1 MFIRSHSLFLLK
13 ALGLLTCSLFTVQA
27 GWAASLVVTNN
38 SLLGAGSLR
47 DAIITANT
55 NAQADTI
62 TFAVTPVYN
71 LNLLFDLPHI
81 TEGGLTIDG
90 SGTTAIINGGGT
102 PNFFRAFVVQSVA
115 GCTIK
120 NLTVAGAGYG
130 VQLNGGSGHVIENV
144 TLNSNTYPIS
154 MWNGA
159 TANTVRACTIHSNT
173 NGVLVGSATPT
184 VSVSTNNTFGGTGS
198 GDGNYIYNH
207 AAQAG
212 VFINTTGSNGNIFYG
227 NRIGINRLGVTSAN
241 LVGIDIQ
248 RGANTIIGGAL
259 AGQGN
264 VISGNGTGI
273 RLRRLEASGTQI
285 VGNYIG
291 VAPDGVTSQPNT
303 SIGISIS
310 LSARNTTIGG
320 ATAAHSNII
329 ANNAN
334 GIVVSDAG
342 SLRNAVYRNS
352 IYNNSVF
359 GIALLSSGN
368 TGIAAPT
375 LTTPNPIIGSSTVA
389 VTGTVQFYADTATQ
403 GRDYVGQTAVTGGAF
418 SAPVSLVGHEGKNL
432 TATLTDSTGNSS
444 PFSGTILIDITPP
457 TGGLSSAD
465 PIVNDN
471 NAVLQITPTPADNFT
486 AAANIDMRFSNDG
499 VTWSAWEPVAATK
512 AWDLHFGV
520 TPSGGVKTVSAQ
532 YKDDSENISTI
543 YTTNIEIDITPPS
556 GGGLDSADPIVVD
569 NNAVLLITPAPTD
582 NNTLAANI
590 DMRFSNDGV
599 TWSPWELIAPS
610 KAWDLH
616 FGVAPTGGIKT
627 VSVQFKD
634 DAENISASVTTNIEI
649 DITPPDGGLFL
660 PESTYIT
667 PNVTLEINPAP
678 NDNNTPSNL
687 IEMRFSNN
695 GVDWSAW
702 ELVAA
707 TKAWNLNQDLLVTTD
722 GIRTPRAQFRDE
734 AQNVSATYSISVE
747 LDTAGP
753 VVTDFSQIDTL
764 VSDLDEVRYTIT
776 FDEPVQNLE
785 TGVLIA
791 SNDFDLITGGS
802 LAGVQIAEIFAN
814 GGNTY
819 TITIDTGTGD
829 GDIRLDFLSLGGIND
844 DHGNPVIT
852 GAPGGEYIIDRLA
865 ISTDPVGGTATEED
879 PFSFTVATTGGVGTL
894 HYEWRKNGLPVLGAP
909 DAATFPI
916 ASLVLSD
923 AGSYTCEVSD
933 DYISV
938 ESGPA
943 LLSVETRIPALSGV
957 GLAMLSG
964 AVATAAAS
972 ILRRKR
978 RN

>member
-38 SLLGAGSLR
+38 SVLGAGSLR
-47 DAIITANT
+47 EAIITANT

-71 LNLLFDLPHI
+71 LSLLFDLPHI

-90 SGTTAIINGGGT
+90 SGTTAIINGGGS

-303 SIGISIS
+303 SIGVSIS

-342 SLRNAVYRNS
+342 SIRNAVYRNS

-375 LTTPNPIIGSSTVA
+375 LSTPNPIVGSSTIG
-389 VTGTVQFYADTATQ
+389 VTGTVQFYADNATQ
-403 GRDYVGQTAVTGGAF
+403 GRDYVGQAAVTGGAF
-418 SAPVSLVGHEGKNL
+418 SAPVSLSAHEGKNL
-432 TATLTDSTGNSS
+432 TATLTDTNGNTS
-444 PFSGTILIDITPP
+444 PFSGTIFIDVTAP
-457 TGGLSSAD
+457 TGGLGATDS
-465 PIVNDN
+465 IVIDN
-471 NAVLQITPTPADNFT
+471 NAELQIFPAPIDNFT
-486 AAANIDMRFSNDG
+486 A
-499 VTWSAWEPVAATK
+499 P
-512 AWDLHFGV
+512 
-520 TPSGGVKTVSAQ
+520 
-532 YKDDSENISTI
+532 
-543 YTTNIEIDITPPS
+543 
-556 GGGLDSADPIVVD
+556 
-569 NNAVLLITPAPTD
+569 
-582 NNTLAANI
+582 ANI

-599 TWSPWELIAPS
+599 TWSPWEPVAAT

-616 FGVAPTGGIKT
+616 FGVAPTGGLKT
-627 VSVQFKD
+627 VSAQYKD
-634 DAENISASVTTNIEI
+634 DSENISSTYTTSIEI
-649 DITPPDGGLFL
+649 DITPPDGGLLL
-660 PESTYIT
+660 PESVYIT
-667 PNVTLEINPAP
+667 PNVTLEINPTP
-678 NDNNTPSNL
+678 TDNNTPNNL

-702 ELVAA
+702 EPVAA
-707 TKAWNLNQDLLVTTD
+707 TKAWNLNQDLVVTTD
-722 GIRTPRAQFRDE
+722 GMRTPRAQFRDE
-734 AQNVSATYSISVE
+734 AQNVSATYSVSVE
-747 LDTAGP
+747 LDTTGP
-753 VVTDFSQIDTL
+753 VVTDFSQLDAL
-764 VSDLDEVRYTIT
+764 VSDLDEVRYSIT

>member
-38 SLLGAGSLR
+38 SVLGAGSLR
-47 DAIITANT
+47 EAIITANT

-71 LNLLFDLPHI
+71 LSLLFDLPHI

-90 SGTTAIINGGGT
+90 SGTTAIINGGGS

-303 SIGISIS
+303 SIGVSIS

-342 SLRNAVYRNS
+342 SIRNAVYRNS

-375 LTTPNPIIGSSTVA
+375 LSTPNPIVGSSTIG
-389 VTGTVQFYADTATQ
+389 VTGTVQFYADNATQ
-403 GRDYVGQTAVTGGAF
+403 GRDYVGQAAVTGGAF
-418 SAPVSLVGHEGKNL
+418 SAPVSLSAHEGKNL
-432 TATLTDSTGNSS
+432 TATLTDTNGNTS
-444 PFSGTILIDITPP
+444 PFSGTIFIDVTAP
-457 TGGLSSAD
+457 TGGLGATDS
-465 PIVNDN
+465 IVIDN
-471 NAVLQITPTPADNFT
+471 NAELQIFPAPIDNFT
-486 AAANIDMRFSNDG
+486 A
-499 VTWSAWEPVAATK
+499 P
-512 AWDLHFGV
+512 
-520 TPSGGVKTVSAQ
+520 
-532 YKDDSENISTI
+532 
-543 YTTNIEIDITPPS
+543 
-556 GGGLDSADPIVVD
+556 
-569 NNAVLLITPAPTD
+569 
-582 NNTLAANI
+582 ANI

-599 TWSPWELIAPS
+599 TWSPWEPVAAT

-616 FGVAPTGGIKT
+616 FGVAPTGGLKT
-627 VSVQFKD
+627 VSAQYKD
-634 DAENISASVTTNIEI
+634 DSENISSTYTTSIEI
-649 DITPPDGGLFL
+649 DITPPDGGLLL
-660 PESTYIT
+660 PESVYIT
-667 PNVTLEINPAP
+667 PNVTLEINPTP
-678 NDNNTPSNL
+678 TDNNTPNNL

-702 ELVAA
+702 EPVAA
-707 TKAWNLNQDLLVTTD
+707 TKAWNLNQDLVVTTD
-722 GIRTPRAQFRDE
+722 GMRTPRAQFRDE
-734 AQNVSATYSISVE
+734 AQNVSATYSVSVE
-747 LDTAGP
+747 LDTTGP
-753 VVTDFSQIDTL
+753 VVTDFSQLDAL
-764 VSDLDEVRYTIT
+764 VSDLDEVRYSIT

-844 DHGNPVIT
+844 DHGNPVLT

-909 DAATFPI
+909 DAPTFPI